1 MPAAEGRSRRL
12 GPSRRHLQRGWRVLL
27 LLPLCLLLGQH
38 WAGAASILWEGE
50 RQGKILFLM
59 GSIHVLQAGH
69 YPLPA
74 AMEDAFGQSDLVV
87 FEIDQQEMASPA
99 SQALLQAK
107 GIYPQHD
114 SLQQNIA
121 PATFADLKK
130 HLDRL
135 KLPVALFQ
143 TMKPAYCALVLTMM
157 EFQRQGFDAQYG
169 LDQYF
174 ADKARRHNKKV
185 AALESTE
192 FQINLFFDLT
202 TRDQEKFLR
211 QTLLE
216 VDTFAQESEKMSRA
230 WQQGEEKTL
239 HELMTAS
246 FRGFPDLY
254 EKLIVR
260 RNKTWLPLI
269 TEMAAQHETVL
280 VVVGAG
286 HLVGPHSLLRLME
299 QQGYRFRQL

>member
-1 MPAAEGRSRRL
+1 MTPRR
-12 GPSRRHLQRGWRVLL
+12 PTRGWRVLL
-27 LLPLCLLLGQH
+27 LLPLFLLLGPH
-38 WAGAASILWEGE
+38 WVGAASTLWQGE
-50 RQGKILFLM
+50 RHGRTLFLM

-74 AMEDAFGQSDLVV
+74 AMEDAFQQSDLVI
-87 FEIDQQEMASPA
+87 FEIDQQEMASAA

-107 GIYPQHD
+107 GIYPPPD

-157 EFQRQGFDAQYG
+157 EFQRLGFDAQYG
-169 LDQYF
+169 LDSYF
-174 ADKARRHNKKV
+174 ADKARRHHKKM
-185 AALESTE
+185 AALETTE

-202 TRDQEKFLR
+202 AEDQEKFLR

-216 VDTFAQESEKMSRA
+216 VDTFARESERMSLA
-230 WQQGEEKTL
+230 WQQGEVQTL

-260 RNKTWLPLI
+260 RNKTWQPLI
-269 TEMAAQHETVL
+269 AKMAAQHQTVL

-286 HLVGPHSLLRLME
+286 HLVGPHSLLRLLE
-299 QQGYRFRQL
+299 KQGYRFKQL